1 MKKNLRKAARGR
13 ECTIRIPGVCS
24 FNPET
29 SVLAHYRLSGL
40 CGTGIKPSDLTGA
53 IGCDNCHA
61 AVDGRLKTEY
71 SYEELRLKHAEGVLR
86 ALDIWEREGLIS

>member
-13 ECTIRIPGVCS
+13 ECTIRIPGVCN

-29 SVLAHYRLSGL
+29 SVLAHYRLSGI

-71 SYEELRLKHAEGVLR
+71 SYEELRLMHAEGVLR
-86 ALDIWEREGLIS
+86 TLNIWEREGLIS